1 MKNMQNINNTQYFR
15 VEKEPAPIKPI
26 ILSNI
31 NPPCFAEQNATA
43 IAGAMPNTLGRI
55 FLLVLRIY
63 HSNSILVYLG
73 GNVNILCRDENVE
86 S

>member
-1 MKNMQNINNTQYFR
+1 MNPPCFAEQNATAFAGA
-15 VEKEPAPIKPI
+15 EDF
-26 ILSNI
+26 
-31 NPPCFAEQNATA
+31 PPCFAEQNATA